1 MAMKAFIS
9 VFTDFNATVG
19 LVVLASLGYVGYQ
32 YAKPT
37 IATPSLSQENTETS
51 LLANFL
57 RTTQTIEVPQ
67 KKITYIQPTIENEKI
82 YKKNLDDILEKV
94 SKVHQKIEA
103 EKKRIEQQR
112 PKYGRPPT
120 ELLKDLNVARE
131 ESQELYDQLWTNIHS
146 LYGYLKEQDPN
157 LYKEKSDQE
166 YKRYLDAIR

>member
-1 MAMKAFIS
+1 MKS
-9 VFTDFNATVG
+9 FTGTFTAFNATVG
-19 LVVLASLGYVGYQ
+19 LAALVSLGYTGYQ

-37 IATPSLSQENTETS
+37 TPSSSQENTENFS
-51 LLANFL
+51 LANFL
-57 RTTQTIEVPQ
+57 RATQTIEVPQ
-67 KKITYIQPTIENEKI
+67 KNTTYVQPTIENEKI

-94 SKVHQKIEA
+94 SEVHKKIET

-120 ELLKDLNVARE
+120 ELLKELDAARE
-131 ESQELYDQLWTNIHS
+131 ESQELYGQLWANIHS